1 MPESVILVHGIW
13 MVGLELWPLARR
25 LRHCGYEP
33 VFFSYRSLRRSPAH
47 NAERLARFVRRQQAE
62 KIHLVGHSLG
72 GLVILQAL
80 NDHPELVTG
89 RIVLLGSPVQG
100 SAVAGRLHRY
110 PVSRWLV
117 GRSTEKG
124 LLGDGPRWQG
134 PQDLG
139 VIAGTLPLGIGRVVG
154 GLPGGSDGTV
164 AVAETVLE
172 GAQDTLTLH
181 TTHMG
186 LVYSLPVAT
195 AVCRFLEQGRF
206 L

>member
-1 MPESVILVHGIW
+1 MSEVVILVHGIW
-13 MVGLELWPLARR
+13 MTGLELRPLAGR
-25 LRHCGYEP
+25 LRRCGFAP
-33 VFFSYRSLRRSPAH
+33 VVFSYRSLRRSPAQ
-47 NAERLARFVRRQQAE
+47 NAEYLARFIQRQQAE
-62 KIHLVGHSLG
+62 TIHLVGHSLG

-80 NDHPELVTG
+80 QDHPGLING
-89 RIVLLGSPVQG
+89 RILLLGSPVQG

-110 PVSRWLV
+110 PLTRWLV
-117 GRSTEKG
+117 GRSAERG

-186 LVYSLPVAT
+186 LVFSRPVAT
-195 AVCRFLEQGRF
+195 AVCRFLQQGGF
-206 L
+206 G